1 MTSGLRSVRDK
12 ALTYFEEA
20 ISTQTE
26 PLDKLFKAVNVFTDQ
41 IRQVTKED
49 KESLVESGF
58 KFDFYAIVGGQLQH
72 DREHMLYLVYPQGN
86 WVEVGKGTPYQIIG
100 SPAYG
105 KPVLDRTLKYQ
116 DSLRFALKVGCL
128 AFDST
133 RIAAA
138 DVDFPIDVVIYS
150 KDSYQITEHRYKKN
164 DLADISDWWQDRLR
178 NSVRELPA
186 EFIDRLF
193 MMSSGVTSI
202 SMSLASTPEMAA
214 SNWNTPSRSDS
225 SSAGL
230 QTISCSACAQFS
242 KSRPGAPPLCS
253 KISYARRMMRS
264 CISLI

>member
-1 MTSGLRSVRDK
+1 MTFCLGMIVEEGIVGIADSRLTSGNEIVSAKKVSVYHQSQGSFFIMTSGLRSVRDK

-20 ISTQTE
+20 ISTRTE
-26 PLDKLFKAVNVFTDQ
+26 PLDKLFKVVNVFTDE

-133 RIAAA
+133 RISAA

-193 MMSSGVTSI
+193 MSV
-202 SMSLASTPEMAA
+202 LPAA
-214 SNWNTPSRSDS
+214 VP
-225 SSAGL
+225 
-230 QTISCSACAQFS
+230 
-242 KSRPGAPPLCS
+242 K
-253 KISYARRMMRS
+253 
-264 CISLI
+264 